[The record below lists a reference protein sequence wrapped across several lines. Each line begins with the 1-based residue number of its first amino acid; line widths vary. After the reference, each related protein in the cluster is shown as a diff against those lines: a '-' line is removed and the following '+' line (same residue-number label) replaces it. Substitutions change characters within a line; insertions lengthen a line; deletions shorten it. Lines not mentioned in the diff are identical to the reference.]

1 MKLLKDM
8 DEPELRLF
16 FNEIIGVLQSCL
28 PDDIEGFMLVVATDE
43 KICQYAGTLE
53 RTGAID
59 FLRETADRL
68 EAGNTIER

>member
-16 FNEIIGVLQSCL
+16 FNDLIGIIKGGL
-28 PDDIEGFMLVVATDE
+28 PGDVEGFMLVVATDE

-68 EAGNTIER
+68 EAGNTIGR